1 VDVGERIA
9 GFIRDELLFKRSSI
23 ALTAETPLSAGLIDS
38 LGMARL
44 ISFLEE
50 EFDVAIEHG
59 DMVPANFRT
68 VRDIERLVLT
78 KLPVG

>member
-1 VDVGERIA
+1 VDVGERIE

-23 ALTAETPLSAGLIDS
+23 ALSAETPLTAGLIDS

-50 EFDVAIEHG
+50 EFDVAIEHA

-68 VRDIERLVLT
+68 VRDIERLVLN